1 MAGSS
6 QIDISARRPYHPA
19 VMAKRKL
26 RVAFVT
32 PEVAPYAKSG
42 ELADI
47 AASLPKALAARGV
60 EVSLYM
66 PLYRQPGV
74 DSLSKVTV
82 LTNLSVPL
90 GREKVRAA
98 VHRAELGWADLY
110 LIECPRF
117 FHREH
122 IYGSSK
128 GAYLDNDERFAFFSR
143 AVLEYMCRARTAP
156 DVIHCNNWP
165 SALIP
170 VLLKTRY
177 AARALLKA
185 TASVLTLHNV
195 AYQGEFPADSMSI
208 AGLTWN
214 DFASSRL
221 AFDGKFN
228 FLKAGVLFADAV
240 NTVSRE
246 YRKEILAG
254 EQGPGLAGILES
266 QGLVLDAIRNGIDTE
281 EWNPATDPF
290 ITANFRPDAPDGK
303 KECRR
308 DLLKEFG
315 LSLPEGTPV
324 VGISAYLTRHKG
336 FDLLRAAAPALRE
349 LDFGLVVQGRGD
361 EAYED
366 VFRALRAGRPD
377 RVGVRFEISPALS
390 HKVVAGSDIL
400 LVPSLYEPCGLSQ
413 LYAFRYGTVP
423 VVRATGG
430 LKETVV
436 PIASSPPRGDGFVF
450 EEFTPGALTECL
462 SEALDL
468 YAHPRTWR
476 RVMNAG
482 FRKNFSWGPSAGK
495 YLKLYARSLNSKR
508 GESHVR

>member
-1 MAGSS
+1 M
-6 QIDISARRPYHPA
+6 DYHRA
-19 VMAKRKL
+19 VRTKRKL

-42 ELADI
+42 ELADV
-47 AASLPKALAARGV
+47 AASLPKALAARGI

-74 DSLSKVTV
+74 DSLSKVPV
-82 LTNLSVPL
+82 LANLAVPL
-90 GREKVRAA
+90 GRDKVRAA

-110 LIECPRF
+110 LIDCPRY

-122 IYGSSK
+122 IYGPSK

-143 AVLEYMCRARTAP
+143 AVLEYMSRARTAP
-156 DVIHCNNWP
+156 DIIHCNNWP
-165 SALIP
+165 AALIP

-177 AARALLKA
+177 AARALFRT

-195 AYQGEFPADSMSI
+195 AYQGEFPADSMSL

-214 DFASSRL
+214 DFAACRL

-254 EQGPGLAGILES
+254 EQGPGLAEILKS
-266 QGLVLDAIRNGIDTE
+266 QGLALHAIRNGIDTE
-281 EWNPATDPF
+281 EWDPGTDPF
-290 ITANFRPDAPDGK
+290 ITANYGPAAPDGK
-303 KECRR
+303 RECRR

-315 LSLPEGTPV
+315 LSLPERMPV
-324 VGISAYLTRHKG
+324 VGISSYLTRHKG
-336 FDLLRAAAPALRE
+336 FGLLREAAPALRE

-377 RVGVRFEISPALS
+377 RVAVRFEISPALS
-390 HKVVAGSDIL
+390 HKVIAGSDIL
-400 LVPSLYEPCGLSQ
+400 LAPSLYEPCGLTQ

-430 LKETVV
+430 LRETVEPV
-436 PIASSPPRGDGFVF
+436 GSSPPRGDGFVF
-450 EEFTPGALTECL
+450 DEFTPFALTESL
-462 SEALDL
+462 REALDL
-468 YAHPRTWR
+468 FGHPKIWR
-476 RVMNAG
+476 RVMAAG
-482 FRKNFSWGPSAGK
+482 FRKDFSWGPSAGS
-495 YLKLYARSLNSKR
+495 YIRLYTRSLNSRR
-508 GESHVR
+508 GEGHVR

>member
-1 MAGSS
+1 
-6 QIDISARRPYHPA
+6 
-19 VMAKRKL
+19 MAKRKM

-42 ELADI
+42 ELADV

-60 EVSLYM
+60 EVSLFM

-74 DSLSKVTV
+74 DSLSKVPV
-82 LTNLSVPL
+82 LHDLSVPL
-90 GREKVRAA
+90 GREKIKAA

-110 LIECPRF
+110 LIDCPRY

-122 IYGSSK
+122 IYGPSK
-128 GAYLDNDERFAFFSR
+128 GAYLDNDERFAFFGR
-143 AVLEYMCRARTAP
+143 AVLEYLSRVRTAP

-177 AARALLKA
+177 AARALFKA

-195 AYQGEFPADSMSI
+195 AYQGEFPADSMSL

-214 DFASSRL
+214 DFASGRL
-221 AFDGKFN
+221 VFDGKFN

-240 NTVSRE
+240 NTVSRQ

-254 EQGPGLAGILES
+254 EQGPGLADILKS
-266 QGLVLDAIRNGIDTE
+266 QDLDLHAIRNGIDTE
-281 EWNPATDPF
+281 EWDPATDPF
-290 ITANFRPDAPDGK
+290 ITANYRPDAPDGK

-308 DLLKEFG
+308 DLLREFG
-315 LSLPEGTPV
+315 LSLPERTPV
-324 VGISAYLTRHKG
+324 VGISSYLTRHKG
-336 FDLLRAAAPALRE
+336 FDLLREAAPALRE

-366 VFRALRAGRPD
+366 EFRALRAGRPD
-377 RVGVRFEISPALS
+377 RVAVRFEISPALA
-390 HKVVAGSDIL
+390 HKVIAGSDIL
-400 LVPSLYEPCGLSQ
+400 LAPSLYEPCGLTQ

-423 VVRATGG
+423 VVRGTGG
-430 LKETVV
+430 LRETVAPV
-436 PIASSPPRGDGFVF
+436 GSSPPRGDGFVF
-450 EEFTPGALTECL
+450 EEFTSGALTECL
-462 SEALDL
+462 KEALDL
-468 YAHPRTWR
+468 FTHPKTWR
-476 RVMNAG
+476 RVMSAG
-482 FRKNFSWGPSAGK
+482 FRKDFSWGPSAGS
-495 YLKLYARSLNSKR
+495 YIKLYAGSLNSKR
-508 GESHVR
+508 GEGHVR

>member
-1 MAGSS
+1 MT
-6 QIDISARRPYHPA
+6 
-19 VMAKRKL
+19 AKRKL
-26 RVAFVT
+26 KVAFVT

-42 ELADI
+42 ELADV

-60 EVSLYM
+60 EVSIFM
-66 PLYRQPGV
+66 PMYRRPGV
-74 DSLSKVTV
+74 DSLSKVPV
-82 LTNLSVPL
+82 LKDLAVPL

-98 VHRAELGWADLY
+98 VHRAELGWADLF
-110 LIECPRF
+110 LVECPRF

-122 IYGSSK
+122 IYGPSK
-128 GAYLDNDERFAFFSR
+128 GAYLDNDERFAFFGR
-143 AVLEYMCRARTAP
+143 AVLEYLSRARAP
-156 DVIHCNNWP
+156 VDIIHCNNWP

-170 VLLKTRY
+170 VFLKTRY
-177 AARALLKA
+177 AARAQFKA
-185 TASVLTLHNV
+185 TASVLTLHSV
-195 AYQGEFPADSMSI
+195 VYQGEFPADSMSL

-214 DFASSRL
+214 DFASCRL

-240 NTVSRE
+240 STVSRE
-246 YRKEILAG
+246 YGKEILTG
-254 EQGPGLAGILES
+254 EQGPGLADILKS
-266 QGLVLDAIRNGIDTE
+266 QNLVLHAIRNGIDTE
-281 EWNPATDPF
+281 EWDPATDPF
-290 ITANFRPDAPDGK
+290 IAANFRPDAPDAK

-308 DLLKEFG
+308 NLLKEFG
-315 LSLPEGTPV
+315 LSLPDRTPV
-324 VGISAYLTRHKG
+324 VGISSYLTRHKG
-336 FDLLRAAAPALRE
+336 FALLREAAPALRE

-430 LKETVV
+430 LKETVE
-436 PIASSPPRGDGFVF
+436 PFGASPPRGDGFVF
-450 EEFTPGALTECL
+450 DEFTPGALTECL
-462 SEALDL
+462 SKALDL
-468 YAHPRTWR
+468 YAHPKIWR

-482 FRKNFSWGPSAGK
+482 FRKDFSWGRSVGK
-495 YLKLYARSLNSKR
+495 YLRLYAGVLNSKR
-508 GESHVR
+508 GDSHVR